1 MLLDHND
8 KVEALRELGLT
19 LSQAKVYLASVRLGR
34 TRAKDLWKESGVPR
48 PEVYPILSELF
59 EMGLIEK
66 EISSP
71 LQFKAIPLS
80 RGVEILLGR
89 KWEEFSNINLK
100 AKILVNENGKIKETK
115 EIESQFSVL
124 QIKHIMANR
133 GGESYRNARKTID
146 YFSPF
151 ERLVSA
157 LSCDLK
163 VYVDAVRRGVRMRV
177 ITEKLNIHDYDLLR
191 KEAAELFSQKDFIV
205 KTIDPFDSNVAF
217 SIIDKKE
224 AYFPLDPKKSLFADQ
239 SLWTN
244 NAALIALAE
253 DHFKSNWTRAI
264 NLSQLQ

>member
-1 MLLDHND
+1 MLLDHDD
-8 KVEALRELGLT
+8 KVEALREMGLT
-19 LSQAKVYLASVRLGR
+19 LSQAKVYLASVRLR
-34 TRAKDLWKESGVPR
+34 RARAKDLWKESGVPR

-71 LQFKAIPLS
+71 AQFKAIPLS
-80 RGVEILLGR
+80 RGVEILLAR
-89 KWEEFSNINLK
+89 KREIFSNISLK
-100 AKILVNENGKIKETK
+100 AKILVNGNGEIRETK
-115 EIESQFSVL
+115 ETESQFSVL
-124 QIKHIMANR
+124 QRKHIMANR

-157 LSCDLK
+157 LSCDLE
-163 VYVDAVRRGVRMRV
+163 VYMDAVRRGVRMRV
-177 ITEKLNIHDYDLLR
+177 ITEKLKIHDYDLLR
-191 KEAAELFSQKDFIV
+191 EKATELFSQKNFIV
-205 KTIDPFDSNVAF
+205 KNIDPFDSKVAF
-217 SIIDKKE
+217 SIIDDKE

-253 DHFKSNWTRAI
+253 DYFKTNWARAI
-264 NLSQLQ
+264 NLS